1 MTSFSFSQRTCCS
14 GAKSAKSRPSLFC
27 VKRAFSSVKKSYP
40 LHQIYLVNK
49 IAIVLKQLNAMVQI
63 HFQHAFFH
71 YLTSLLSGYLHYNRD
86 KMPSMKKKQNF
97 YTFCFFFILL
107 FANTFIFNLSFCP
120 VPSTKPKI
128 IFAWSV
134 LSICPEKLL
143 LVGHKHRH
151 LHLLLCV
158 RQ

>member
-49 IAIVLKQLNAMVQI
+49 IAIVLKQLNATVQI

-86 KMPSMKKKQNF
+86 KIFMPSMKKKQSF
-97 YTFCFFFILL
+97 YTLCFFFILL
-107 FANTFIFNLSFCP
+107 FTNTFIFNLSFLP
-120 VPSTKPKI
+120 GAI
-128 IFAWSV
+128 Y
-134 LSICPEKLL
+134 
-143 LVGHKHRH
+143 
-151 LHLLLCV
+151 
-158 RQ
+158 